1 MVAAAAS
8 SSASAS
14 PPPGAAAARRRGLR
28 EYVEAAGEMAR
39 RKDGGPPR
47 WFSPLECGGAGGE
60 RVPGAPTLLY
70 LPGMLVCTTISLDKY
85 NASFSLSD
93 LSTFDFAI

>member
-70 LPGMLVCTTISLDKY
+70 LPGMLVCMNISLDKIMHRS
-85 NASFSLSD
+85 SFSD
-93 LSTFDFAI
+93 LLYL

>member
-1 MVAAAAS
+1 VAVAS

-47 WFSPLECGGAGGE
+47 WFSPLECAGGE
-60 RVPGAPTLLY
+60 RVLGAPTLLY
-70 LPGMLVCTTISLDKY
+70 LPGMLLCTTISLEKIMRRL
-85 NASFSLSD
+85 SLSD
-93 LSTFDFAI
+93 LSIFNFAI